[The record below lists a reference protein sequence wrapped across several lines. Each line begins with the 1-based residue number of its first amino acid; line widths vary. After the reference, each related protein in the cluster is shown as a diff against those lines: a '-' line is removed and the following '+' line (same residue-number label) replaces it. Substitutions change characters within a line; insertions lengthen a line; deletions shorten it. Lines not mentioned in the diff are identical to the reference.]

1 MTTPAAA
8 IYFWD
13 NPSAFKRLQI
23 RDIAPETRMAVQRLY
38 RMDDR
43 HNLRLL
49 LFPALWAIG
58 SYGILYASTPTIR
71 IAACLAIVCAFI
83 GFSVVV
89 HETSH
94 QRMFRN
100 AIVNDL
106 VGVLCGLAVILP
118 VYAFRAYHSAHHV
131 RRNSV
136 PHTTGNGFD
145 LSRVSS
151 LAVFALGNLAKSF
164 AFVTVLPVVAI
175 ANAGWGMRLRIFSEY
190 GFIAAFAAFVL
201 QAVPFELVWQMW
213 LLPLLIAAL
222 LTQLRAVAEHG
233 LTTKGN
239 VFTATRTVVSNRH
252 VSYLMCNINFHLEH
266 HLFPGVPWYNLPK
279 AHQLLRDEY
288 RRAGASVYRSY
299 TCFFVD
305 FFKATWSGIVPDAR
319 LIPVEARQIP
329 RG

>member
-1 MTTPAAA
+1 MTTAAA
-8 IYFWD
+8 PIYFWD

-23 RDIAPETRMAVQRLY
+23 RDIAPEKRMTIRRLHH
-38 RMDDR
+38 MDDR

-49 LFPALWAIG
+49 LFPALWAAG
-58 SYGILYASTPTIR
+58 SYGILHASTPTMR

-94 QRMFRN
+94 RRMFRN
-100 AIVNDL
+100 PIVNDL
-106 VGVLCGLAVILP
+106 VGLLCGLPVILP

-136 PHTTGNGFD
+136 PHKTGNGFD
-145 LSRVSS
+145 LNRVSS

-175 ANAGWGMRLRIFSEY
+175 AKTGWGTRLRIFAEY
-190 GFIAAFAAFVL
+190 GFIAATTAFAL
-201 QAVPFELVWQMW
+201 HSVPFEAVWQVW

-239 VFTATRTVVSNRH
+239 VFTATRTVVSNRL

-266 HLFPGVPWYNLPK
+266 HLFPGIPWYNLPQ

-288 RRAGASVYRSY
+288 QRAGASVYRSY
-299 TCFFVD
+299 TRFFGD
-305 FFKATWSGIVPDAR
+305 FLRAAWSGIIPNAR
-319 LIPVEARQIP
+319 LIPAEARQAP
-329 RG
+329 SG